1 MIDHVVYFVTANGRS
16 SRPFD
21 DYHEALDALTL
32 ITNTDPELRAE
43 LVATQPAGAHVFL
56 RMPLL
61 KPSEETE

>member
-1 MIDHVVYFVTANGRS
+1 MIEHVVYFVTADGRS

-21 DYHEALDALTL
+21 DYFDALDALTL

-43 LVATQPAGAHVFL
+43 LVATQPSGAHVFL

-61 KPSEETE
+61 KPSEEDQ